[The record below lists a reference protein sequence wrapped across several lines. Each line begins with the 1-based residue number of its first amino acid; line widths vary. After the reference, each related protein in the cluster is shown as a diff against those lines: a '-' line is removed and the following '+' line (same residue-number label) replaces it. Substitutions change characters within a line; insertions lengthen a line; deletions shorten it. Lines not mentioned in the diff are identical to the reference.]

1 MRFIKI
7 FGKIVLGR
15 DKFIRMKR
23 YIFLFCQFFKI
34 ALFVIG
40 GGLAMLP
47 VIEQVFVKNGQLLT
61 EDEFVEMVAM
71 TQTVPGLIAINSSI
85 FVGYKVAG
93 LVGVLFSVL
102 GVLLPS
108 LIIISLIAMLFPLL
122 NIENR
127 VVLEGFDC
135 IRASVAGIFVVMF
148 VRMFKKVVKNVYIL
162 LIVTFLSAMFFIPLQ
177 AGFVILLALVLG
189 CVYSYLEVKLGIEQ
203 KRGEQ

>member
-1 MRFIKI
+1 M
-7 FGKIVLGR
+7 
-15 DKFIRMKR
+15 MKR
-23 YIFLFCQFFKI
+23 YIYLFCQFFKI

-47 VIEQVFVKNGQLLT
+47 VIEQVFVKDGQLLT

-85 FVGYKVAG
+85 FVGYRVAG
-93 LVGVLFSVL
+93 FVGVLFSVL

-108 LIIISLIAMLFPLL
+108 LIIISLIAMFFPLL
-122 NIENR
+122 SIENK
-127 VVLEGFDC
+127 VLLEGFDC

-177 AGFVILLALVLG
+177 AGYVILLALILG
-189 CVYSYLEVKLGIEQ
+189 LIYSYVEVKIVA
-203 KRGEQ
+203 KRKGGEQ